1 MSVKIRLRR
10 IGRKKQPYY
19 RLVVIE
25 STSPRDGA
33 YLDTV
38 GFYNPGRK
46 PAELRMDLEKV
57 DAWTSKGAEMTD
69 TVRSLVRKA
78 RKGGDK
84 KVELVQAE
92 AQVAAVATEAAVG
105 ATSAKGTK
113 ERLHAPSAQPEA
125 APAPSDATEPAPGAP
140 PPEPVEE

>member
-19 RLVVIE
+19 RLVVCE

-57 DAWTSKGAEMTD
+57 DAWTSKGAEMSD
-69 TVRSLVRKA
+69 TMRSLVRKA

-84 KVELVQAE
+84 TVELMQAE
-92 AQVAAVATEAAVG
+92 AQASVEADAG
-105 ATSAKGTK
+105 ASSVRGTK
-113 ERLHAPSAQPEA
+113 ERASAPSAQPEA
-125 APAPSDATEPAPGAP
+125 APAPSAETEPAPGGP

>member
-19 RLVVIE
+19 RLVVCE
-25 STSPRDGA
+25 TSSPRDGA

-46 PAELRMDLEKV
+46 PAELRMDLDKV
-57 DAWTSKGAEMTD
+57 DAWTSKGAEMSD

-84 KVELVQAE
+84 RVELVQAE
-92 AQVAAVATEAAVG
+92 AQVAAEAVAG
-105 ATSAKGTK
+105 ATSGKGTK
-113 ERLHAPSAQPEA
+113 ERLHEPSAQPEA
-125 APAPSDATEPAPGAP
+125 APLPSDETEPAPGGP

>member
-78 RKGGDK
+78 RKGGDA
-84 KVELVQAE
+84 KVELMQAE
-92 AQVAAVATEAAVG
+92 AQAAAEVVAD

-125 APAPSDATEPAPGAP
+125 APAPSDETEPAPGGP

>member
-38 GFYNPGRK
+38 GFYNPGRQ
-46 PAELRMDLEKV
+46 PAELRMDLDKV
-57 DAWTSKGAEMTD
+57 EAWTSKGAEMSD

-78 RKGGDK
+78 RKGGDA
-84 KVELVQAE
+84 KVELVQPQ
-92 AQVAAVATEAAVG
+92 AQAATEAVAS
-105 ATSAKGTK
+105 ATSLRGTK
-113 ERLHAPSAQPEA
+113 ERVSAPSAQPEA
-125 APAPSDATEPAPGAP
+125 APEPSAETEPAPGGP